1 MISLTRI
8 AEPGLIRRRVDYPEA
23 ALDPSNEPLSLS
35 LWITQKDLFDSDAQF
50 GITFFVVRVI
60 LFLREFHGE
69 PREKRVE
76 G

>member
-1 MISLTRI
+1 M
-8 AEPGLIRRRVDYPEA
+8 DHPEA
-23 ALDPSNEPLSLS
+23 ALLSILLTSLSLSLS